1 MSELREKS
9 YSLKT
14 DDGLSLAATLFEPS
28 EIEERRTLVI
38 ASALGVPRY
47 FYYKFARYFAS
58 KGYSVVT
65 FDYRGIYESRESVKS
80 GSEITME
87 EWGKYDIE
95 AALKFALNELKTEKL
110 YYLGHSCGGQLLGL
124 APGSMQVDR
133 VAFVACQLGYW
144 KLWPWPL
151 SYAVLMTWQVIAI
164 MVPFFDYL
172 PARMMGISSLN
183 LPSGVAKQW
192 AHWGKTPG
200 YLFNEKHQLD
210 TSRYEKLAIP
220 LLSYHFTDDLLL
232 APADSV
238 DALLAKYRQAII
250 KKRNI
255 DPNDISMKNI
265 GHFGFFKERLKSSL
279 WREALEWFETKDAD

>member
-80 GSEITME
+80 GSKITME

-172 PARMMGISSLN
+172 PTRRMGISSLN

-279 WREALEWFETKDAD
+279 WREVLEWFETKDAD

>member
-1 MSELREKS
+1 M
-9 YSLKT
+9 
-14 DDGLSLAATLFEPS
+14 
-28 EIEERRTLVI
+28 VI

-110 YYLGHSCGGQLLGL
+110 FYLGHSCGGQLLGL

-172 PARMMGISSLN
+172 PARMMGVSSLN

-279 WREALEWFETKDAD
+279 WREVLEWFETKDAD

>member
-110 YYLGHSCGGQLLGL
+110 FYLGHSCGGQLLGL

-279 WREALEWFETKDAD
+279 WREVLEWFETKDAD

>member
-1 MSELREKS
+1 LSELREKS

-28 EIEERRTLVI
+28 EIKERRTLVI

-87 EWGKYDIE
+87 EWGEYDIE

-110 YYLGHSCGGQLLGL
+110 FYLGHSCGGQLLGL
-124 APGSMQVDR
+124 APCSMQVDR

-172 PARMMGISSLN
+172 PTRMMGISSLN

-232 APADSV
+232 APAESV
-238 DALLAKYRQAII
+238 DALLAKYPQAII

-279 WREALEWFETKDAD
+279 WREVLEWFETKDAD